1 MSYED
6 FEAVF
11 DVHLRGAFHVVR
23 QAFPLMCDAGYGRIV
38 LTSSIGGLYGNHEV
52 ANYAI
57 AKAGVIGLSN
67 VAAME
72 GAAEG
77 VKSNVIVPA
86 AVTRMAE
93 GIDTSAYPPMG
104 RSLWRPWS
112 AGSRTKPVPSQ
123 GRSCVALAG
132 RVARAV
138 VAETPGVPAVVVHRR
153 RRRTHGGDPR
163 RVGSRR
169 LSGRP
174 DGHGDHIRYSF
185 AMATQGASV
194 ASQGPL
200 AGVRVVDL
208 TAMVMGPYCTQ
219 IMADMGADVI
229 KVEPPEGDN
238 TRYISVGPAPGMSG
252 VYINVNRASAPSCWT
267 CAPKAANRAAG
278 ADPNGRRV
286 HPLDAVKGG
295 RQTRLRLR
303 RCRRDEP
310 PIVYTNCYGYG
321 RRGPNR
327 DLPAYDDTIQAEC
340 GLPAVQ
346 EQLTGEA
353 NYVGTIIA
361 DKVAGLTALYA
372 TMMAL
377 FHRER
382 TGEGQ
387 EVEVSMFETMASFML
402 VEHANGAMF
411 DPPLGPAVYPRT
423 VAPNRRPYRTKDGYI
438 AALIYN
444 DKHWNAFI
452 DAVRPAWATELYATL
467 ELRANDIDTVYGLVA
482 QTMLERTTDEWLA
495 LFRELETP
503 RRRSTHPTRCSTIR
517 T

>member
-1 MSYED
+1 M
-6 FEAVF
+6 
-11 DVHLRGAFHVVR
+11 
-23 QAFPLMCDAGYGRIV
+23 
-38 LTSSIGGLYGNHEV
+38 
-52 ANYAI
+52 
-57 AKAGVIGLSN
+57 
-67 VAAME
+67 
-72 GAAEG
+72 
-77 VKSNVIVPA
+77 
-86 AVTRMAE
+86 
-93 GIDTSAYPPMG
+93 
-104 RSLWRPWS
+104 
-112 AGSRTKPVPSQ
+112 
-123 GRSCVALAG
+123 
-132 RVARAV
+132 
-138 VAETPGVPAVVVHRR
+138 
-153 RRRTHGGDPR
+153 
-163 RVGSRR
+163 
-169 LSGRP
+169 
-174 DGHGDHIRYSF
+174 
-185 AMATQGASV
+185 

-200 AGVRVVDL
+200 IGVRVVDL

-252 VYINVNRASAPSCWT
+252 VYVNVNRGKRAIVLNLRTEEGKVALQALIKTADVFIHSMRS
-267 CAPKAANRAAG
+267 KAVAKLGFGYDDVAAINP
-278 ADPNGRRV
+278 A
-286 HPLDAVKGG
+286 
-295 RQTRLRLR
+295 
-303 RCRRDEP
+303 
-310 PIVYTNCYGYG
+310 IVYTNCYGYG

-353 NYVGTIIA
+353 NYVGTIMA

-423 VAPNRRPYRTKDGYI
+423 VAPNRKPYPTKDGHI

-444 DKHWNAFI
+444 DKHWNAFVN
-452 DAVRPAWATELYATL
+452 AVRPAWATELYATL

-482 QTMLERTTDEWLA
+482 ETMLERTTAEWMA
-495 LFRELETP
+495 LFRELEIPAAPLNTP
-503 RRRSTHPTRCSTIR
+503 DALFDHPHLNAVGLFETVDTQYGPVRMPGVPTWFSRTPGRIAGPTRELGADTADVLDELGLGSTDIR
-517 T
+517 PAVGSG